1 MRMPPVE
8 ELAASVLRRRCD
20 AAALGFQ
27 TTAEIDASPEPFG
40 QQRALDAARFGFGI
54 RQDGYNVFAMGPAG
68 LGKRT
73 VVSSLLSERAGTEP
87 TPSDWCYVHNFEKPD
102 KPRALALPAG
112 KGRELRR
119 DMESLV
125 ETLRAVIPAA
135 FQSEEYQNRM
145 RELQEEF
152 REAREEPMT
161 ALAKEA
167 AERGIRMLRTPAG
180 FAFAPTKNGDV
191 LSPEEFEKLSADEQ
205 DQVKRTIESLQD
217 RMQEALRELLRFGE
231 RMREKA
237 KALNREVTLSAVGH
251 AIAHLRDAYR
261 ELPEVVKYLD
271 AVEADVVEHAAD
283 FQQEGEQESPLAG
296 LPMFDRGRALVRYRV
311 NLLVDHAGTKGAPVV
326 YEEHPTYQ
334 NLVGRVEHRA
344 QFGAL
349 QTDFSLVKAGA
360 LHRANGGYLILDAR
374 KVLTQPFAWEG
385 LKSALRTMEIRIESL
400 GEALS
405 LVSTVSLEPEHIPL
419 RAKVALIG
427 DRYVYYLLYEADPE
441 FADLFKVAAD
451 FEEVIDRSTETTLAY
466 ARRVAAVV
474 RQCRLKHFTSAAVAR
489 LVDAGARE
497 VGDAEKL
504 SAVTRWLSDLAREA
518 DYWAGQAGRTLVGEE
533 DVERAVDAK
542 IERGSRMR
550 QLVHEAIRRGTVL
563 IDTTGTK
570 IGQVNGLS
578 VLALGD
584 FSFGQP
590 SRITATARVGRGQV
604 IDIEREVK
612 LGGAYHSKGVLIL
625 SSFFAQRY
633 ARDRSLA
640 LNASLVFEQ
649 SYGRV
654 DGDSASV
661 AELCAL
667 LSALAGLPIRQSIAI
682 TGSVNQHG
690 AVQAIGGV
698 NEKIEG
704 FYDVCVAR
712 GLTGDQGV
720 IIPASNVKHLM
731 LRSDIVAAVAAGR
744 FHVWSVDS
752 VDDAVELLMGMPAGA
767 PDEKGEYPTDTVNRK
782 VSDELARLAKL
793 QKELEGGPRK
803 AADDTG
809 SAEAAADVGKDS

>member
-1 MRMPPVE
+1 MPPIQ
-8 ELAASVLRRRCD
+8 ELRVGVLRRRCD
-20 AAALGFQ
+20 AGSLGFR
-27 TTAEIDASPEPFG
+27 TTEEIDESPEPFG
-40 QQRALDAARFGFGI
+40 QQRALEAARFGFGI
-54 RQDGYNVFAMGPAG
+54 CQEGYNVFAMGPAG

-73 VVSSLLSERAGTEP
+73 VVSTLLTERAGAEP
-87 TPSDWCYVHNFEKPD
+87 TPSDWCYVHNFAKPD
-102 KPRALALPAG
+102 KPRAIALPAG
-112 KGRELRR
+112 KGRELRH
-119 DMESLV
+119 DMEGLV

-180 FAFAPTKNGDV
+180 FAFAPTKNGEV
-191 LSPEEFEKLSADEQ
+191 LSPEEFEQLSAEEQ
-205 DQVKRTIESLQD
+205 QKIKDTIESLQD
-217 RMQEALRELLRFGE
+217 RLQEALRDLLRFGE

-261 ELPEVVKYLD
+261 ELPEVVNYLD
-271 AVEADVVEHAAD
+271 AVEADVVEHAAE
-283 FQQEGEQESPLAG
+283 FQQEGEQESPIAAA
-296 LPMFDRGRALVRYRV
+296 LPMLDRGRALVRYRV
-311 NLLVDHAGTKGAPVV
+311 NLLVDHAETKGAPVV

-349 QTDFSLVKAGA
+349 QTDFALVKAGA

-374 KVLTQPFAWEG
+374 KVLTLPFAWEG
-385 LKSALRTMEIRIESL
+385 LKSALRTAEIRIESL

-419 RAKVALIG
+419 RTKVVLIG
-427 DRYVYYLLYEADPE
+427 DRYIYYLLYEADPE

-451 FEEVIDRSTETTLAY
+451 FEEAIDRTDETSVAY
-466 ARRVAAVV
+466 ARRVAAVA
-474 RQCRLKHFTSAAVAR
+474 RQCGLKHFTAGAVAR

-518 DYWAGQAGRTLVGEE
+518 DYWAGQAGRSLVSEE

-542 IERGSRMR
+542 IERGGRMR
-550 QLVHEAIRRGTVL
+550 ERIHEAIRRGTVL
-563 IDTTGTK
+563 IDTVGEK
-570 IGQVNGLS
+570 AGQVNGLS
-578 VLALGD
+578 VLVLGD

-604 IDIEREVK
+604 VDIEREVK

-625 SSFFAQRY
+625 SNFFAQRY

-649 SYGRV
+649 SYGHV

-667 LSALAGLPIRQSIAI
+667 LSALSGLPIRQSIAI

-704 FYDVCVAR
+704 FFDVCAAR

-731 LRSDIVAAVAAGR
+731 LRSDVVAAVEGAR
-744 FHVWSVDS
+744 FHVWSVDA
-752 VDDAVELLMGMPAGA
+752 VDDAAELLMATPAGQL
-767 PDEKGEYPTDTVNRK
+767 DENGEFPPGTINRR

-793 QKELEGGPRK
+793 QREIEGGQKKSGDAVASGASSADAGK
-803 AADDTG
+803 A
-809 SAEAAADVGKDS
+809 S

>member
-1 MRMPPVE
+1 MAPIT
-8 ELAASVLRRRCD
+8 ELDAGLLRRRCD
-20 AAALGFQ
+20 AASFAFR
-27 TTAEIDASPEPFG
+27 TTEEIDESPEPFG

-54 RQDGYNVFAMGPAG
+54 RQEGYNVFAMGPAG

-73 VVSSLLSERAGTEP
+73 VIATLLSDRAATEP

-102 KPRALALPAG
+102 KPRAITLPAG

-119 DMESLV
+119 DMENLV
-125 ETLRAVIPAA
+125 DTLRAVIPAA

-152 REAREEPMT
+152 REAREEPMS

-167 AERGIRMLRTPAG
+167 ADRGIRMLRTPAG
-180 FAFAPTKNGDV
+180 FAFAPTKNGEV
-191 LSPEEFEKLSADEQ
+191 LSPEDFEKLSEEEQ
-205 DQVKRTIESLQD
+205 QAIKNTIEGLQD
-217 RMQEALRELLRFGE
+217 RLQEALRDLLRFGE

-251 AIAHLRDAYR
+251 AIAHLRDSYR
-261 ELPEVVKYLD
+261 ELAEVVKYLD
-271 AVEADVVEHAAD
+271 AVEADVVEHASE
-283 FQQEGEQESPLAG
+283 FQQEGEQESPIAAA
-296 LPMFDRGRALVRYRV
+296 LPMLDRGRVLVRYRI
-311 NLLVDHAGTKGAPVV
+311 NLLVDHAETKGAPVI

-349 QTDFSLVKAGA
+349 QTDFSLIKAGA

-385 LKSALRTMEIRIESL
+385 LKSALRTADIRIESL

-419 RAKVALIG
+419 HAKVVLIG

-451 FEEVIDRSTETTLAY
+451 FEESIDRNVDTSLAY

-474 RQCRLKHFTSAAVAR
+474 RQCGLRHFTSAAVAR
-489 LVDAGARE
+489 VVDAGARE

-518 DYWAGQAGRTLVGEE
+518 DYWARQAGHSLVNE
-533 DVERAVDAK
+533 DDVDRAVNAK
-542 IERGSRMR
+542 IERGGRMR
-550 QLVHEAIRRGTVL
+550 ERVHEAIRRDTVL
-563 IDTTGTK
+563 IDTAGEK
-570 IGQVNGLS
+570 VGQINGLS
-578 VLALGD
+578 VLSLGD

-604 IDIEREVK
+604 VDIEREVK
-612 LGGAYHSKGVLIL
+612 LGGAYHSKGVMIL
-625 SSFFAQRY
+625 CSFFAQRY
-633 ARDRSLA
+633 ARERAFA

-649 SYGRV
+649 SYGHV

-667 LSALAGLPIRQSIAI
+667 LSALSGAPIRQSIAI

-690 AVQAIGGV
+690 FVQAIGGV

-704 FYDVCVAR
+704 FYDVCAAR
-712 GLTGDQGV
+712 DLTGDQGV
-720 IIPASNVKHLM
+720 IVPASNVKHLM
-731 LRSDIVAAVAAGR
+731 LRSDVVAAVEAGR
-744 FHVWSVDS
+744 FHVWAVDN
-752 VDDAVELLMGMPAGA
+752 VDDAVELLMGVPAGVL
-767 PDEKGEYPTDTVNRK
+767 DETGKYPAGTINRK
-782 VSDELARLAKL
+782 VSDELARLASV
-793 QKELEGGPRK
+793 QREI
-803 AADDTG
+803 
-809 SAEAAADVGKDS
+809 EAAQKKPVAAGAGGESSDETGEAR

>member
-1 MRMPPVE
+1 MPPIE
-8 ELAASVLRRRCD
+8 ELAAQILRRRCEGD
-20 AAALGFQ
+20 SLGFR
-27 TTAEIDASPEPFG
+27 TTEEIDESPEPFG
-40 QQRALDAARFGFGI
+40 QQRALEAARFGFGI
-54 RQDGYNVFAMGPAG
+54 QQDGFNVFAMGPSG

-73 VVSSLLSERAGTEP
+73 VVSSLLFERAATEP

-119 DMESLV
+119 DVESLV

-152 REAREEPMT
+152 REAREEPMA

-167 AERGIRMLRTPAG
+167 SERGIRMLRTPAG
-180 FAFAPTKNGDV
+180 FAFAPTKDGEV
-191 LSPEEFEKLSADEQ
+191 LSPEEFEKLSQEEQ
-205 DQVKRTIESLQD
+205 AEIKTTIESLQD
-217 RMQEALRELLRFGE
+217 RMQDALRDLLRFGE

-251 AIAHLRDAYR
+251 AIAHLREAYR
-261 ELPEVVKYLD
+261 ELPEVVEYLD
-271 AVEADVVEHAAD
+271 AIEADVVEHAAD
-283 FQQEGEQESPLAG
+283 FQQEGEQEAPLAV
-296 LPMFDRGRALVRYRV
+296 LPMFDRGRVFVRYRV
-311 NLLVDHAGTKGAPVV
+311 NLLVDHAETKGAPVL
-326 YEEHPTYQ
+326 YEDHPTYQ

-385 LKSALRTMEIRIESL
+385 LKSALRTREIRIESL

-419 RAKVALIG
+419 RTKVVLIG
-427 DRYVYYLLYEADPE
+427 DRYVYYLLYELDPE

-451 FEEVIDRSTETTLAY
+451 FEEAIDRTEQTSLVY

-474 RQCRLKHFTSAAVAR
+474 RQCKLKHFTAGAVAR

-504 SAVTRWLSDLAREA
+504 SAVTRWLSDLARES
-518 DYWAGQAGRTLVGEE
+518 DYWAGQAGRSLVSEE

-550 QLVHEAIRRGTVL
+550 ERVHEAIRRGTVL
-563 IDTTGTK
+563 IDTTGEK
-570 IGQVNGLS
+570 VGQVNGLS

-584 FSFGQP
+584 FTFGQP

-604 IDIEREVK
+604 VDIEREVK

-667 LSALAGLPIRQSIAI
+667 LSALSDLPIRQSIAV
-682 TGSVNQHG
+682 TGSINQLG
-690 AVQAIGGV
+690 SVQAIGGV

-704 FYDVCVAR
+704 FYDICAAR
-712 GLTGDQGV
+712 GLTGEQGV
-720 IIPASNVKHLM
+720 IIPAANIKHLM
-731 LRSDIVAAVAAGR
+731 LRSEIVEAVGAGR
-744 FHVWSVDS
+744 FHVWAVDHA
-752 VDDAVELLMGMPAGA
+752 DDAVELLMGMPAGEL
-767 PDEKGEYPTDTVNRK
+767 DEKGEYAVDTVNRR

-793 QKELEGGPRK
+793 QKEIVTETKKPGEPAG
-803 AADDTG
+803 AG
-809 SAEAAADVGKDS
+809 ESATDAGKTN

>member
-1 MRMPPVE
+1 MPPVK
-8 ELAASVLRRRCD
+8 ELDARVLRRRCD
-20 AAALGFQ
+20 AGSFGFR
-27 TTAEIDASPEPFG
+27 TTEEIDESPESFG

-54 RQDGYNVFAMGPAG
+54 RQKGFNVFAMGPAG

-73 VVSSLLSERAGTEP
+73 VVSTLLAARAAEEA
-87 TPSDWCYVHNFEKPD
+87 TPSDWCYVHNFQQPD
-102 KPRALALPAG
+102 KPRALVVPAG

-125 ETLRAVIPAA
+125 ETLRAVITAA

-152 REAREEPMT
+152 REAREEPMN

-180 FAFAPTKNGDV
+180 FAFAPTKNGEV
-191 LSPEEFEKLSADEQ
+191 LSPEEFEQLSAEEQ
-205 DQVKRTIESLQD
+205 QEIKKTIESLQD
-217 RMQEALRELLRFGE
+217 RLQEALRDLLRFGE

-251 AIAHLRDAYR
+251 AIAHLRDSYR
-261 ELPEVVKYLD
+261 ELPDVVKYLD

-283 FQQEGEQESPLAG
+283 FQQEAEQESPLAAA
-296 LPMFDRGRALVRYRV
+296 LPMLDRGRALARYRI
-311 NLLVDHAGTKGAPVV
+311 NLLVDHAETKGAPVI

-349 QTDFSLVKAGA
+349 QTDFTLIKAGA

-385 LKSALRTMEIRIESL
+385 LKSALRTGEIRIESL

-419 RAKVALIG
+419 RAKVALTG
-427 DRYVYYLLYEADPE
+427 DRYVYYLLYQLDPE

-451 FEEVIDRSTETTLAY
+451 FEETIDRTDETSLAY
-466 ARRVAAVV
+466 ARQVAAVV
-474 RQCRLKHFTSAAVAR
+474 RQCGLKHFTSGAVAR

-497 VGDAEKL
+497 AGDAEKL
-504 SAVTRWLSDLAREA
+504 STVTRWLSDLVRES
-518 DYWAGQAGRTLVGEE
+518 DYWAGQVGHSLVSEE

-542 IERGSRMR
+542 VERGSRMR
-550 QLVHEAIRRGTVL
+550 ERVHEAIRRGTVL
-563 IDTTGTK
+563 IDTTGEK
-570 IGQVNGLS
+570 VGQVNGLS

-604 IDIEREVK
+604 VDIEREVK

-640 LNASLVFEQ
+640 LNATLVFEQ
-649 SYGRV
+649 SYGQV

-667 LSALAGLPIRQSIAI
+667 LSALAGLPIRQSIAV

-704 FYDVCVAR
+704 FYDICSAR
-712 GLTGDQGV
+712 GLSGDQGV
-720 IIPASNVKHLM
+720 VIPASNEKHLM
-731 LRSDIVAAVAAGR
+731 LRSDVAAAVEAGR
-744 FHVWSVDS
+744 FHVWSVDFI
-752 VDDAVELLMGMPAGA
+752 DEAVELLIGIPAGE
-767 PDEKGEYPTDTVNRK
+767 PDEKGEYPVDTVNRK

-793 QKELEGGPRK
+793 QKELVGDVAKKSGEAAVGEP
-803 AADDTG
+803 AADAG
-809 SAEAAADVGKDS
+809 KAD

>member
-1 MRMPPVE
+1 MAPIGK
-8 ELAASVLRRRCD
+8 LGATGLRRRCD
-20 AAALGFQ
+20 AKTLGFQ
-27 TTAEIDASPEPFG
+27 TTEEIDESPEPFG

-73 VVSSLLSERAGTEP
+73 VISTLLSARAAAEP
-87 TPSDWCYVHNFEKPD
+87 TPLDWCYVHNFERPD
-102 KPRALALPAG
+102 KPHALTLPAG
-112 KGRELRR
+112 KGRELCR

-152 REAREEPMT
+152 REAREEPMN

-167 AERGIRMLRTPAG
+167 ADRGIRMLRTPAG
-180 FAFAPTKNGDV
+180 FAFAPTQNGEV
-191 LSPEEFEKLSADEQ
+191 LSPEEFEKLSAEEQ
-205 DQVKRTIESLQD
+205 QEIKNTIESLQD
-217 RMQEALRELLRFGE
+217 RLQEALRDLLRFGE

-251 AIAHLRDAYR
+251 AIAHLRDSYR

-283 FQQEGEQESPLAG
+283 FQQEGEQESPLAAA

-311 NLLVDHAGTKGAPVV
+311 NLLVDHAETKGAPVV

-349 QTDFSLVKAGA
+349 QTDFSLIKAGA

-385 LKSALRTMEIRIESL
+385 LKSALRTAEIRIESL

-419 RAKVALIG
+419 RTKVVLIG

-441 FADLFKVAAD
+441 FADLFKVTAD
-451 FEEVIDRSTETTLAY
+451 FEESIDRTAETSLAY

-474 RQCRLKHFTSAAVAR
+474 RQCGLKHFTSGAVAR

-504 SAVTRWLSDLAREA
+504 TAVTRWLSDLAREA
-518 DYWAGQAGRTLVGEE
+518 DYWAGQAGRPLVTEE
-533 DVERAVDAK
+533 DVDRAVNAK

-550 QLVHEAIRRGTVL
+550 ERVHEAIQRGTVL
-563 IDTTGTK
+563 IDTSGEK
-570 IGQVNGLS
+570 VGQINGLS

-590 SRITATARVGRGQV
+590 SRITATARVGRGHV
-604 IDIEREVK
+604 VDIEREVK
-612 LGGAYHSKGVLIL
+612 LGGAYHSKGVMIL

-633 ARDRSLA
+633 ARDRAFA

-649 SYGRV
+649 SYGYV
-654 DGDSASV
+654 DGDSASA

-667 LSALAGLPIRQSIAI
+667 LSALSGAPIRQSVAI

-690 AVQAIGGV
+690 SVQAIGGV

-704 FYDVCVAR
+704 FYDVCAAR
-712 GLTGDQGV
+712 GLTGEQGV

-731 LRSDIVAAVAAGR
+731 LRSDVVSAVEAGR
-744 FHVWSVDS
+744 FHVWAVDT
-752 VDDAVELLMGMPAGA
+752 VDDAVELLMGVPAGA
-767 PDEKGEYPTDTVNRK
+767 LDEKGEYPADTINRR
-782 VSDELARLAKL
+782 VFDELARLAKL
-793 QKELEGGPRK
+793 QREIEAWQKKPAGDG
-803 AADDTG
+803 TG
-809 SAEAAADVGKDS
+809 SGSATKTGKAP